1 MKFITNIWRVSSI
14 NPHHWRGARIPIVMT
29 QQTLLIATNNPGKQ
43 VELEA
48 LLAGLGA
55 RLVTPAAL
63 GLAMDVAETGAT
75 YAENARLKAEALAQL
90 SGLPT
95 LGDDS
100 GLEVAAL
107 NGRPGLHSARYAG
120 PGASDADRRRK
131 LMHELGQ
138 VPAPRPAR
146 FVAVVAVAQS
156 GLPTREFEGVVEGEI
171 ILEERGEGGFGYDP
185 LFFLPEYQATMAEL
199 PEATKNRLS
208 HRGRAVE
215 AARAYIAGLLKG

>member
-1 MKFITNIWRVSSI
+1 MESQSV
-14 NPHHWRGARIPIVMT
+14 
-29 QQTLLIATNNPGKQ
+29 LIATNNPGKL
-43 VELEA
+43 VEFQA
-48 LLAGLGA
+48 LLAGLKA

-63 GLAMDVAETGAT
+63 GLVMDVPETGAT
-75 YAENARLKAEALAQL
+75 YAENARLKAEALAQA
-90 SGLPT
+90 SGLLT

-107 NGRPGLHSARYAG
+107 DGRPGLHSARYAG

-131 LMHELGQ
+131 LMQELSQ

-146 FVAVVAVAQS
+146 FVAVLAVAHP
-156 GLPTREFEGVVEGEI
+156 GLPTREFEGIVEGEL
-171 ILEERGEGGFGYDP
+171 ILEERGTGGFGYDP
-185 LFFLPEYQATMAEL
+185 LFFMPDYQATMAEL

-215 AARAYIAGLLKG
+215 AARAYISGLLNS